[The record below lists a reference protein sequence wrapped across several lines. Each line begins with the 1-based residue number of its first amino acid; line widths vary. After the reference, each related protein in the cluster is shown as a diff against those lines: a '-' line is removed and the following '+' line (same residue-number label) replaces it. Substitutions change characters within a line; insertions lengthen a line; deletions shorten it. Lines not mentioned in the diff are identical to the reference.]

1 MNTKQQLPIGIST
14 LSEIINSHFLY
25 IDKTEVIHRLITT
38 NRRCFLSR
46 PRRFGKSMLISTIKE
61 IFLGNQGLFKNLW
74 IGQEGRHAW
83 VKHPVIHIDF
93 SELDSATPESLK
105 EGLCLALES
114 IAHDY
119 NTTLNA
125 ARSPDAKLSLLAR
138 HIASITPAK
147 LAILIDEYDAP
158 LLKHI
163 DNPEL
168 AQTMRDVLSSFYAT
182 IKALDPYI
190 HFTFVTGV
198 TKFAKTS
205 LFSGANN
212 LDDISLSEKFSSIC
226 GYTEEEI
233 INNFKEYIADF
244 ATTKHT
250 TPDAIMHEMRTWY
263 NGYQMS
269 DYKTARIYNPY
280 SVLLY
285 LNNQKC
291 KNYWFT
297 SGSPAFLIKLIKKNP
312 YVFSNIDHSNATSST
327 LDIFEIDKIS
337 LKTIL
342 YQAGY
347 LTIESYNDTTRI
359 YTLTYPN
366 EEVRQSLNSSLLCST
381 LNIEDAETQI
391 EAHALRNALKTENI
405 PAFQSALQSLFAHIP
420 HQLHVEREA
429 FYHALLQMICYILG
443 ADIASEVSVSTGR
456 VDMIIHTHST
466 VYIFELKL
474 NQSAEIALSQIK
486 ERRYYEKY
494 LTSNKNILLVGLN
507 FEYETKHITAEWETV
522 HSKNLL

>member
-212 LDDISLSEKFSSIC
+212 LNDISLETQFSSLC
-226 GYTEEEI
+226 GYTEDEI
-233 INNFKEYIADF
+233 HENLSTYIQEHA
-244 ATTKHT
+244 ASKGT
-250 TPDAIMHEMRTWY
+250 TPSTIIEEMRTWY
-263 NGYQMS
+263 NGYQFS
-269 DYKTARIYNPY
+269 YERTKKIYNPY

-285 LNNQKC
+285 LHKHQLA
-291 KNYWFT
+291 NYWFA
-297 SGSPAFLIKLIKKNP
+297 SGTPTFLIKLIQENL
-312 YVFSNIDHSNATSST
+312 YDFAHIDHSYADSNMLETFEANSIPLTT
-327 LDIFEIDKIS
+327 L
-337 LKTIL
+337 L
-342 YQAGY
+342 YQTGY
-347 LTIESYNDTTRI
+347 LTIEKYSQEDRL

-366 EEVRQSLNSSLLCST
+366 EEVRQSLNHSLIKST
-381 LNIEDAETQI
+381 LAIKTSTQVT
-391 EAHALRNALKTENI
+391 ANSLRNALKTENI

-456 VDMIIHTHST
+456 IDMIIHTQST

-474 NQSAEIALSQIK
+474 NQSADIALSQIK

-494 LTSNKNILLVGLN
+494 LTSTKKILLVGLN
-507 FEYETKHITAEWETV
+507 FEYETKHITAEWEAV